1 MALDMTR
8 LSERGQIVIPNE
20 MRKRMGLKEGT
31 RFVVMG
37 LDDTIVLRR
46 LELSQEKIR
55 LKKLLEKSRKKAKS
69 VGFTEKEI
77 EKLIQSVRKVNR

>member
-1 MALDMTR
+1 MAVDMTR

-46 LELSQEKIR
+46 LELSEEKIR
-55 LKKLLEKSRKKAKS
+55 LKKLLEKSRKKAKN

-77 EKLIQSVRKVNR
+77 EKLVQAVRKVNR

>member
-1 MALDMTR
+1 MAVGMTR

-77 EKLIQSVRKVNR
+77 EKLVQSVRKVNR